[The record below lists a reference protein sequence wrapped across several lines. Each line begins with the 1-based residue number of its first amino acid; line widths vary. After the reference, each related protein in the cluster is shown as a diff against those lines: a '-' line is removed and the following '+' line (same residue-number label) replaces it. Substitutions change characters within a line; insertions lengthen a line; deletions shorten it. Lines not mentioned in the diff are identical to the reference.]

1 MITGHSNGQ
10 DLVMK
15 ANEKY
20 LVKNAQQP
28 ERGKIYDRNGKVLA
42 EDVERY
48 KLVAVIDKKA
58 SANSK
63 KPRHVVD
70 KKETAKK
77 LSTVIDMKPEEI
89 EKRLSQKKA
98 FQIEFGRKGT
108 NLTYQ
113 DKLKIEKMNLPGIS
127 LLPETERFYPNGNF
141 ASHLI
146 GRAQKIRILVNLKV
160 RLELKR
166 FLIVI

>member
-1 MITGHSNGQ
+1 
-10 DLVMK
+10 
-15 ANEKY
+15 
-20 LVKNAQQP
+20 
-28 ERGKIYDRNGKVLA
+28 
-42 EDVERY
+42 
-48 KLVAVIDKKA
+48 
-58 SANSK
+58 
-63 KPRHVVD
+63 
-70 KKETAKK
+70 
-77 LSTVIDMKPEEI
+77 MKPEEI

-141 ASHLI
+141 ASHLVVEL
-146 GRAQKIRILVNLKV
+146 RKIRILVNLKV
-160 RLELKR
+160 RLVLKR